1 MIWVKFMSNNKIM
14 NNSYWYGY
22 NKCCRMFIDFGG
34 RIIMVLEGKQ
44 RVFAIVFLLALAI
57 LITISA

>member
-1 MIWVKFMSNNKIM
+1 MSNNKIM
-14 NNSYWYGY
+14 INGYWYGY
-22 NKCCRMFIDFGG
+22 NNCYRMFIDFGG

>member
-1 MIWVKFMSNNKIM
+1 MV
-14 NNSYWYGY
+14 
-22 NKCCRMFIDFGG
+22 IDFGG

-44 RVFAIVFLLALAI
+44 RFFAIVFLLALAI